1 MATIADKLSAII
13 GQKSDMVKNLNIKG
27 VSSASDSEKFN
38 TLVAKVLTVGGK
50 NPYVKPGTGNTSS
63 PTLNQK
69 LGALYSQKNL
79 LATYL
84 TSMGVPAST
93 SEKLNTLVPKILEI
107 PIGDLYLYL
116 KPYAASNRIYKGS
129 VVFSST
135 SYIISSGTIK
145 DLFQYAAQTNEAYIV
160 TDAPKPFVN
169 VFNTTDTLN
178 LPTSTFYA
186 KDGKSYKLYDLLV
199 GFSFPNFIGNL
210 FAEKSLSSLYNI
222 QELNFPKK
230 TICNYNEFKYLSR
243 NLNYCNFPNARFI
256 FDNAFYYCSDL
267 RGIYY
272 DTLYI
277 RTLSYEYS
285 STTATT
291 YIAEVEVYTKN
302 HIQGFKTLGSSA
314 FYACKKLSA
323 IVLDE
328 DISVFK
334 KDVFYSC
341 HNMSFVI
348 NSGDTG
354 SSMTT
359 NYYVSNHV
367 INLPNITNIY
377 ESAFCYCSLM
387 FGYFNTPRLTTLSSN
402 AFNGCHRLRGVNI
415 SQLNRINE
423 RAFMQC
429 TSIKQFGNSVDIG
442 TIHIPNC
449 SVIDSEA
456 FAIIPLSANVF
467 SYDKHDYVDWADWL
481 KPPMIS
487 NISNTI
493 DTVKSL
499 YAPTC
504 ISIGAGAFKKRFGLS
519 NITIPNVE
527 YIGSYAFEQDTVLNI
542 DYDGSFYFSANPIT
556 SINIPNVSYIGA
568 KAFYGCWLNKSF
580 NIGSCKSIG
589 PYAFKTSSSAIY
601 NGPSISVSIWG
612 GMSLPSGLFHGQP
625 INGIKYTGQVPEII
639 PSGAL
644 YTYSGL
650 LEYNHFSVITSMQ
663 IDAIKLNSTFSKD
676 IHFTRLTTAYCDAA
690 VPHDTIL
697 ACNVKNGLDCNVF
710 FYKLTNTSAYE
721 VADICN
727 ALFKEVLTS
736 TKVIYM
742 ASDIS
747 YDHTQVIESY
757 RSRIIQF

>member
-1 MATIADKLSAII
+1 LATIADKLSAII

-50 NPYVKPGTGNTSS
+50 NQYVKPGTGNTSS

-93 SEKLNTLVPKILEI
+93 SEKMNTLVPKILEI
-107 PIGDLYLYL
+107 PMVSFYLYL
-116 KPYAASNRIYKGS
+116 KPLAASNKLYKGN
-129 VVFSST
+129 VAFSST
-135 SYIISSGTIK
+135 YSDITITNIT
-145 DLFQYAAQTNEAYIV
+145 DLFTYAAQTNEEYII
-160 TDAPKPFVN
+160 TDSPNPFVKYI
-169 VFNTTDTLN
+169 DTLS
-178 LPTSTFYA
+178 LPTYTFYA
-186 KDGKSYKLYDLLV
+186 KDGTSYKLYDSLV
-199 GFSFPNFIGNL
+199 GFSFQKYIGAL
-210 FAEKSLSSLYNI
+210 VTRSSLSSRYNLGY
-222 QELNFPKK
+222 LNFPEKK
-230 TICNYNEFKYLSR
+230 KCISSEFIDLSR
-243 NLNYCNFPNARFI
+243 CLAYCNFPNVSQV
-256 FDNAFYYCSDL
+256 NSKAFYDCEYL
-267 RGIYY
+267 RSIYSS
-272 DTLYI
+272 TLYT
-277 RTLSYEYS
+277 RTLSYEYTGS
-285 STTATT
+285 VPT
-291 YIAEVEVYTKN
+291 YIAVGEVYTER
-302 HIQGFKTLGSSA
+302 HIKGINTLSESA
-314 FYACKKLSA
+314 FYACMRLEA

-328 DISVFK
+328 DISVFE
-334 KDVFYSC
+334 KDVFNGCNS
-341 HNMSFVI
+341 MSYVI

-354 SSMTT
+354 SSITT

-367 INLPNITNIY
+367 INLPNITSIY

-415 SQLNRINE
+415 SQVNRINE

-429 TSIKQFGNSVDIG
+429 TAIKQFGNSVDIG

-456 FAIIPLSANVF
+456 FAIIPLSANMF
-467 SYDKHDYVDWADWL
+467 SYDRHDSTDWII
-481 KPPMIS
+481 PMES

-504 ISIGAGAFKKRFGLS
+504 ISIGAGAFKKHFGLS

-527 YIGSYAFEQDTVLNI
+527 YIGSYAFEQDTVI
-542 DYDGSFYFSANPIT
+542 DKKYFGSVYFSANPIT
-556 SINIPNVSYIGA
+556 SINIPNVSYIGF

-589 PYAFKTSSSAIY
+589 PYAFKTSSSATY
-601 NGPSISVSIWG
+601 NGPSISISIWG
-612 GMSLPSGLFHGQP
+612 GMSLPSGLFEGQP
-625 INGIKYTGQVPEII
+625 INGIHYTGQVPDVING
-639 PSGAL
+639 GAL
-644 YTYSGL
+644 NTYSGL

-663 IDAIKLNSTFSKD
+663 INAIKLNSNFSKD
-676 IHFTRLTTAYCDAA
+676 IHFTRLTTAYGNVNMFGCT
-690 VPHDTIL
+690 TIL
-697 ACNVKNGLDCNVF
+697 ACNVRNGLDCNVF
-710 FYKLTNTSAYE
+710 FYKLTYTSAYGI
-721 VADICN
+721 ANICN
-727 ALFKEVLTS
+727 ALFKSVLTS
-736 TKVIYM
+736 TKVIHM

-747 YDHTQVIESY
+747 YDATQVIESY
-757 RSRIIQF
+757 RSRIIRF